1 MEKERAVLKETYL
14 KQAKTTTIIVALIS
28 LLQALLAIT
37 GFVTVLLSINE
48 RETLK
53 LTEKMIRSA
62 LLNTSINVIFFVLF
76 TVLFL
81 LAYRRLKKQLSV
93 KLFVYYLYIAFMVFS
108 VVLSGVNG
116 GFSLS
121 GLLIPLML
129 ILLTIA
135 GIFSVKK
142 WEQTP
147 E

>member
-1 MEKERAVLKETYL
+1 
-14 KQAKTTTIIVALIS
+14 
-28 LLQALLAIT
+28 
-37 GFVTVLLSINE
+37 
-48 RETLK
+48 
-53 LTEKMIRSA
+53 
-62 LLNTSINVIFFVLF
+62 
-76 TVLFL
+76 
-81 LAYRRLKKQLSV
+81 
-93 KLFVYYLYIAFMVFS
+93 MVFS

>member
-1 MEKERAVLKETYL
+1 MKETYL